1 MFTFF
6 CVKNQV
12 SVFSPQGFG
21 EGIYSNPPYN
31 SPLHGK
37 LLAKLNFAFHELA
50 FGGLINRDD
59 DGEAGGR
66 ESSDDC
72 DHETKDSETLF
83 IA

>member
-12 SVFSPQGFG
+12 SVFSPKGFG

-50 FGGLINRDD
+50 FGGLVYRDD

-72 DHETKDSETLF
+72 DHETHDPETLF
-83 IA
+83 IV